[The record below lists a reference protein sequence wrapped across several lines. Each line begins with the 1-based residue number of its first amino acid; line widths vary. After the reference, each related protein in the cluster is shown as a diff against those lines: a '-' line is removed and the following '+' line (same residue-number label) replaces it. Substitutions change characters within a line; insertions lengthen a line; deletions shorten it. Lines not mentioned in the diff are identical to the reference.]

1 MRISDWSSDVCSSD
15 LDGGMEA
22 GIARLD
28 DPATRRRAIA
38 DMQTKGDW
46 ENVLR
51 MAGPDKATIAGVR
64 TAALRPLIGRTLADI
79 ARERGISPEA
89 AAIELVVADRGRVDT
104 IYETMSEANL
114 RRALAW
120 PFTAVGSDAPAI
132 AAEGAFLNSK
142 AHPRTY
148 GRDRKSTRLNS
159 SH

>member
-1 MRISDWSSDVCSSD
+1 
-15 LDGGMEA
+15 
-22 GIARLD
+22 
-28 DPATRRRAIA
+28 
-38 DMQTKGDW
+38 
-46 ENVLR
+46 

-114 RRALAW
+114 RRALSW
-120 PFTAVGSDAPAI
+120 PFPAVGSDAPAI
-132 AAEGAFLNSK
+132 AAAGAFLTIK

-148 GRDRKSTRLNS
+148 GRFARLVARPCRHARQFPHRTRRK
-159 SH
+159 

>member
-15 LDGGMEA
+15 L
-22 GIARLD
+22 
-28 DPATRRRAIA
+28 
-38 DMQTKGDW
+38 
-46 ENVLR
+46 
-51 MAGPDKATIAGVR
+51 
-64 TAALRPLIGRTLADI
+64 
-79 ARERGISPEA
+79 RGISPEA

-142 AHPRTY
+142 GPPRTY
-148 GRDRKSTRLNS
+148 GRFGRVLGRTARDDRQIGRAPVCTPATNEHIVCRRLLAKTNI
-159 SH
+159 

>member
-15 LDGGMEA
+15 L
-22 GIARLD
+22 
-28 DPATRRRAIA
+28 
-38 DMQTKGDW
+38 
-46 ENVLR
+46 
-51 MAGPDKATIAGVR
+51 
-64 TAALRPLIGRTLADI
+64 I